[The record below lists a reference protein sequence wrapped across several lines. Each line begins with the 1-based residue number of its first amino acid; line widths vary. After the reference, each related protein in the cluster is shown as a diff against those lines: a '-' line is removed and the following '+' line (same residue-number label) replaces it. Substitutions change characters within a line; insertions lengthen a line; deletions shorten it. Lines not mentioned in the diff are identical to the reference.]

1 MVAVIL
7 ITIATVAMLGMEVV
21 PAGDV
26 KVMVAGLELPLY
38 V

>member
-7 ITIATVAMLGMEVV
+7 ITIATVAILGMEAV

-26 KVMVAGLELPLY
+26 KVMVAGLELLPY